1 MITYSYF
8 LYNRPLDERLFDTLL
23 QGIPEHMRTAIM
35 KCRRWEDR
43 QNRLFARLLLR
54 DLLFAEGY
62 APDSLERLYANEYGK
77 LFIDDRVDFN
87 LSHSGNLVM
96 AALSTSGRIGIDVER
111 KDGLQ
116 AQDIATALRSDELE
130 MLRQP
135 VSQEAVYHLW
145 TKKESLVK
153 AKGQG
158 LSLDVKAIYL
168 YADRG
173 VLKTGNCHETWYYH
187 PLQIHTDYIAV
198 LCSEA
203 AHPTLRYAPAEDLID
218 RAIRHSGIDISEH

>member
-8 LYNRPLDERLFDTLL
+8 LYNRPLDERLYNALL
-23 QGIPEHMRTAIM
+23 QCVPEHMRTAIV

-96 AALSTSGRIGIDVER
+96 VALSTCGRIGIDVER

-153 AKGQG
+153 ARGQG

-203 AHPTLRYAPAEDLID
+203 ANPILRYAPAEDLID
-218 RAIRHSGIDISEH
+218 RAIRHSGIDISET